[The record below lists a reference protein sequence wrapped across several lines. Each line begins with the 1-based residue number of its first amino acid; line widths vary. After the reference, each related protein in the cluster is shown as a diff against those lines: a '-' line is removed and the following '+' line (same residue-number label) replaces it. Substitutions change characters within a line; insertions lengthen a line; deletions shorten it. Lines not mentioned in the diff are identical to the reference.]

1 MLAAVAAS
9 FWIRCLDKGLKDVLC
24 GDGQAKR
31 RSRKDSS
38 RVRVPEK
45 EEVGASGRVE
55 WIVVGSDGLVRNAK
69 VELGCWSRFDGA

>member
-1 MLAAVAAS
+1 MS
-9 FWIRCLDKGLKDVLC
+9 KQGIERCVVWRWTGEE
-24 GDGQAKR
+24 A
-31 RSRKDSS
+31 SRKDSS

-69 VELGCWSRFDGA
+69 GGAGLLEPI

>member
-9 FWIRCLDKGLKDVLC
+9 FWIRCLNKGLKDVLC
-24 GDGQAKR
+24 RDGQAKEA
-31 RSRKDSS
+31 SRKDSS
-38 RVRVPEK
+38 RVRVQEK

-69 VELGCWSRFDGA
+69 CGAGLLEPI